1 MCAVAGLGLL
11 LTGCTTMV
19 SGTAQPADHDGPI
32 KPKPIS
38 ASAMAGKLLDT
49 SEVADIVKTNG
60 TLIQRSTSSTMGDTG
75 AVAKK
80 ECRASWS
87 PMQEAAYN
95 GSGWSDAL
103 ANTYDDAPD
112 ADTRPENG
120 VVEAVVRFADSDAA
134 DTFFTKAKSLW
145 SQCADQSVV
154 YDGDSKRIWRYS
166 AMTEPEGAIQI
177 KQAAEG
183 AGGWGCSRV
192 LGVRNN
198 IAIDVMHCATDPA
211 DQGVAVFNA
220 IAANIEKS

>member
-1 MCAVAGLGLL
+1 MIPP
-11 LTGCTTMV
+11 
-19 SGTAQPADHDGPI
+19 S
-32 KPKPIS
+32 
-38 ASAMAGKLLDT
+38 
-49 SEVADIVKTNG
+49 SEN
-60 TLIQRSTSSTMGDTG
+60 

-80 ECRASWS
+80 RTDL
-87 PMQEAAYN
+87 Q
-95 GSGWSDAL
+95 
-103 ANTYDDAPD
+103 PD
-112 ADTRPENG
+112 RLVHYLGRKWTKHPI
-120 VVEAVVRFADSDAA
+120 DAA
-134 DTFFTKAKSLW
+134 T
-145 SQCADQSVV
+145 
-154 YDGDSKRIWRYS
+154 DGEPVCIGSNDVGRELDPPPALR